1 MLYSSIGIVALIVL
15 LIENMDLF
23 VGRKGAPEL
32 PAWAIYRRFLLSVLT
47 YYIADILWGL
57 IEAHKLMVQL
67 YADTSL

>member
-1 MLYSSIGIVALIVL
+1 
-15 LIENMDLF
+15 MDLF